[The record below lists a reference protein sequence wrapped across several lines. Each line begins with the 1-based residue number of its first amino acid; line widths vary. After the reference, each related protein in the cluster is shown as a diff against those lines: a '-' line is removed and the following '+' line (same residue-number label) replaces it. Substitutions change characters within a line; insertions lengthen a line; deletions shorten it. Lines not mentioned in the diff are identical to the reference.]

1 MGTNLV
7 MSSIM
12 ELLRQFFGP
21 PQTGTTTMPRA
32 AHQPPRAPA
41 RRPEAMTRIARHPNG
56 TAPRSVPSRRPA
68 PTDVTQQAAVPLM
81 GTAAAA
87 DATVM
92 TSSRVEAEDYLGR
105 VQDKINKLAEEFAS
119 GAINRDQ
126 FQQLFDHY
134 QRERHAID
142 NWMHTAAVSD
152 DWKDLASEGKSIVIR
167 TQHTAKVLGYAI
179 YENESGIPLSTIG
192 EFEIDPALAVP
203 MLSSYRAATKEIFG
217 GEMRSTQIVGG
228 KWLCFVPGRVTT
240 MLALFNTEPAA
251 RQLEIVED
259 LHRLFERANRRH
271 LARSPIEPEELAFP
285 HASFLGRLQ

>member
-1 MGTNLV
+1 
-7 MSSIM
+7 MS
-12 ELLRQFFGP
+12 
-21 PQTGTTTMPRA
+21 
-32 AHQPPRAPA
+32 
-41 RRPEAMTRIARHPNG
+41 
-56 TAPRSVPSRRPA
+56 PA
-68 PTDVTQQAAVPLM
+68 PS
-81 GTAAAA
+81 A
-87 DATVM
+87 DTTVM
-92 TSSRVEAEDYLGR
+92 ASSRVEAEAYLSR

-134 QRERHAID
+134 QRERQAIN
-142 NWMHTAAVSD
+142 NWIHTAAVSD

-240 MLALFNTEPAA
+240 MLALFNTEPAT